1 MSLATLTR
9 TARRGLTAVVLA
21 AGLALGGAVI
31 VASLWV
37 NRLGRREVRA

>member
-1 MSLATLTR
+1 R
-9 TARRGLTAVVLA
+9 
-21 AGLALGGAVI
+21 LALGGAVI

>member
-1 MSLATLTR
+1 
-9 TARRGLTAVVLA
+9 
-21 AGLALGGAVI
+21 GAVI